1 MKKTI
6 LLLIII
12 LCHLQTGMAQF
23 TSDTAVAVVQ
33 KQLDAYNAKDLSLF
47 LSVFHTDA
55 ALYNLGNETPIA
67 RGEEELKT
75 IYGRLFEQSPNL
87 HSNVVSRQV
96 IGNKVLDY
104 EVITGRNNQPEPLF
118 LIAIYEVENGKIK
131 RCYFVRE

>member
-1 MKKTI
+1 VKKTI

-12 LCHLQTGMAQF
+12 LCHLQTGMAQI

-67 RGEEELKT
+67 RGE
-75 IYGRLFEQSPNL
+75 
-87 HSNVVSRQV
+87 
-96 IGNKVLDY
+96 
-104 EVITGRNNQPEPLF
+104 
-118 LIAIYEVENGKIK
+118 
-131 RCYFVRE
+131 

>member
-1 MKKTI
+1 
-6 LLLIII
+6 
-12 LCHLQTGMAQF
+12 
-23 TSDTAVAVVQ
+23 
-33 KQLDAYNAKDLSLF
+33 
-47 LSVFHTDA
+47 
-55 ALYNLGNETPIA
+55 
-67 RGEEELKT
+67 
-75 IYGRLFEQSPNL
+75 LFEQSPNL